1 MRSSTSCNCVI
12 IIDNIMVDKIHNEKL
27 ASCDHVLVVPV
38 IIRDNIMV
46 DKMHHENLFSCD
58 HLLAITV

>member
-1 MRSSTSCNCVI
+1 
-12 IIDNIMVDKIHNEKL
+12 MVDKIHNEKL
-27 ASCDHVLVVPV
+27 ASRDHVLVVTV

-58 HLLAITV
+58 HLLAITVWL